1 MAKLPE
7 LPSFNDEF
15 VADALAQI
23 VRAEVTKTGLTKAVL
38 GVSGGIDS
46 ALSLALAIRAL
57 GKENVTA
64 VMMPY
69 KSSNPDS
76 LGDAEKLCA
85 KFGVKAETVEITPM
99 ADAYFLREPEMSGTR
114 KGNVMARLRMIVLY
128 DLSARD
134 GSLVIGTSNKT
145 EILLGYSTLWG
156 DMASAVN
163 PLGDLYKYQVFA
175 LSRHLGVIDE
185 ILNKAPSADLWSG
198 QTDEGEMGFSYAL
211 ADTILYYWLE
221 RSYSVA
227 ALKELVQTAGADV
240 SVVDQVLRRV
250 ERNAYKRQMPV
261 IAKISS
267 VTIGREFRTPPRLGY
282 VMPGD
287 LSRRS
292 FISLLAAMGAVF
304 SGFVWF
310 ALRRRPPK
318 TALKGPDLERGHT
331 IRNPFRKQS
340 EAEAFKIGTV
350 IIGAGCQRSFSRVVS
365 AKTGVP
371 ELQAV

>member
-85 KFGVKAETVEITPM
+85 KLGVKTETVEITPM

-185 ILNKAPSADLWSG
+185 ILSKAPSADLWSG

-250 ERNAYKRQMPV
+250 ERNAYKRQMPI

-267 VTIGREFRTPPRLGY
+267 VTIGREFRTPRDWG
-282 VMPGD
+282 M
-287 LSRRS
+287 
-292 FISLLAAMGAVF
+292 
-304 SGFVWF
+304 
-310 ALRRRPPK
+310 
-318 TALKGPDLERGHT
+318 
-331 IRNPFRKQS
+331 
-340 EAEAFKIGTV
+340 
-350 IIGAGCQRSFSRVVS
+350 
-365 AKTGVP
+365 
-371 ELQAV
+371 